1 VESSELPLR
10 QEVGVTGLGAAPR
23 AGTHVSCATRQE
35 STIVSVYESGITP
48 V

>member
-1 VESSELPLR
+1 MSVDVHHRVE
-10 QEVGVTGLGAAPR
+10 GDVTGLGAVCR

-35 STIVSVYESGITP
+35 SVIVPAYESGITP